1 MRYPYEYEEVKTL
14 RALVHQTRRR
24 HLHSQMSTH
33 EFAANVADIWNTATC
48 PFLLRS
54 EAEHRNCKRVARLC
68 KAFIRLYS
76 LPVRELSNGYLVA
89 A

>member
-1 MRYPYEYEEVKTL
+1 MRYPYEHEEVKTL
-14 RALVHQTRRR
+14 RALVHQVRRF
-24 HLHSQMSTH
+24 HGKMSTH
-33 EFAANVADIWNTATC
+33 DFTANVTDIWNTATC

-54 EAEHRNCKRVARLC
+54 ESEHRTCKRVARMC
-68 KAFIRLYS
+68 KALIRRHS